1 MHIHH
6 GSVIGNLFY
15 QAVWQFGSST
25 SMDSPNSPTG
35 DLQEPN
41 ADSMMY
47 SRTIF
52 YSSIFPLSLIKV
64 ELIKEDIVGLEF
76 AG

>member
-1 MHIHH
+1 
-6 GSVIGNLFY
+6 
-15 QAVWQFGSST
+15 
-25 SMDSPNSPTG
+25 MDSPNSPTG